1 MVDSNSFAQI
11 VQEVKGLNPLTSNSV
26 LHDLLDRFSTRRGKR
41 NDFFHDPNLA
51 GWAASE
57 EECLQA
63 FWDLYDLMGVL
74 FGADYRDCLAAR
86 QIARTQIAVI
96 RLGFKGYSVQ
106 RVYDHYQTVVRSM
119 GSITLPPGS
128 LGHEYR
134 VIYDDPQGFYDGICR
149 YFDGLIASNQA
160 EIDRIDALQRRN
172 RNHRE
177 NRERLEEENNKL
189 RAVVAACLN

>member
-1 MVDSNSFAQI
+1 
-11 VQEVKGLNPLTSNSV
+11 
-26 LHDLLDRFSTRRGKR
+26 
-41 NDFFHDPNLA
+41 
-51 GWAASE
+51 
-57 EECLQA
+57 LQA